1 MKIVLVADPHI
12 SDTIETPQ
20 EAALDWA
27 LEEVDK
33 INPEAC
39 AWLGDITACGSQ
51 DAGARFREKLRGLTC
66 ESLVVPGNSD
76 LRTEYTAPV
85 LERFFVTH
93 PNGLKIGDVRLVGIN
108 ASHDRIFA
116 SERMRLEKFSPEEKL
131 ILVSHQNPEALDK
144 DSQEF
149 LRGWLPEKNVL
160 MWFHGHQH
168 SFYEREF
175 AGTRVTG
182 LRALDPDKCIGGAPQ
197 LCILSD
203 ENGEWALEERVFTGG
218 LFDGW
223 TLEERNELADSLG
236 ITCYKVQRD
245 MPFAIQ
251 NGVKHLEWRSVSD
264 ADLPLLDEWRR
275 AGGKTFSVHMP
286 SLSYQDGVKGAEAY
300 RQAVENALKAHPD
313 MITVHPPQPTI
324 MHMQCGESAFD
335 ELADTM
341 ADILR
346 PIADA
351 GILIVVENNHTN
363 FGEGKDVLSRSY
375 GCAPV
380 ELLGWRHALEER
392 LGRGTCEL
400 RFDVGHARNNVPVS
414 LDYPIGKWYAVAG
427 HIVSA
432 YHLHQT
438 ITEKGG
444 KMHNHH
450 PITGL
455 HDGLI
460 AFDGFIWAWHTGL
473 LNHAPIILEIREGE
487 GAPATWTRLQKMIR
501 GQEEC

>member
-1 MKIVLVADPHI
+1 MKIVLAADLHI
-12 SDTIETPQ
+12 SDMVETPQ
-20 EAALDWA
+20 EAALNWA
-27 LEEVDK
+27 VEEIDI
-33 INPEAC
+33 INPNAC

-51 DAGARFREKLRGLTC
+51 DAGMRFREKLRGLKC

-76 LRTEYTAPV
+76 LRTEHTAPM
-85 LERFFVTH
+85 LERFLVTH
-93 PNGLKIGDVRLVGIN
+93 PNGLKIGDIRLVGIN
-108 ASHDRIFA
+108 ASHDCIFA
-116 SERMRLEKFSPEEKL
+116 SERMRLEKFASDETL
-131 ILVSHQNPEALDK
+131 ILISHQNPEALDEE
-144 DSQEF
+144 SRAFMREWI
-149 LRGWLPEKNVL
+149 RARTVL
-160 MWFHGHQH
+160 FWIHGHQH
-168 SFYEREF
+168 RYYERSFE
-175 AGTRVTG
+175 GVRVIG

-203 ENGEWALEERVFTGG
+203 ESGEWTLEERVFTGG

-245 MPFAIQ
+245 MAFAIP
-251 NGVKHLEWRSVSD
+251 NGVKHLEWRSVD
-264 ADLPLLDEWRR
+264 EADLSLLDEWRQ

-286 SLSYQDGVKGAEAY
+286 SMSYQDGVKGVEAY
-300 RQAVENALKAHPD
+300 RLAVQNALKAHPD
-313 MITVHPPQPTI
+313 MITVHPPQPTN
-324 MHMQCGESAFD
+324 MRMQCGESTFD
-335 ELADTM
+335 ELADAM
-341 ADILR
+341 ADVLR

-351 GILIVVENNHTN
+351 GILIVVENNHTS
-363 FGEGKDVLSRSY
+363 FGEGKEVLARSY

-400 RFDVGHARNNVPVS
+400 RLDVGHARNNVPVS
-414 LDYPIGKWYAVAG
+414 QDYPIGKWYTVTGPIAR
-427 HIVSA
+427 A

-438 ITEKGG
+438 TIEKGG

-460 AFDGFIWAWHTGL
+460 AFDGFLWAWHTNL

-487 GAPATWTRLQKMIR
+487 GAAATWTRLQKMIR